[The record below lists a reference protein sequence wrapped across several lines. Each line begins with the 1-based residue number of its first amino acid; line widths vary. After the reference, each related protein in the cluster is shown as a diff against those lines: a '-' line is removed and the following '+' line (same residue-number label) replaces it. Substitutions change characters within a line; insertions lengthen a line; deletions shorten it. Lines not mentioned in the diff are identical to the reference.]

1 MKKIMYF
8 LILTTILIVA
18 AFAASAHE
26 NQPEKVRVFIE
37 FKGNPDAGMVT
48 NAGGKVLHSYTIIPN
63 VLAVELSEKALK
75 GILNNPNVVSVEYDA
90 IVSIVGKPD
99 RPGKPP
105 KDPLPPPEQPTQ
117 ETPWGID
124 RIGANPAVN
133 TGLRKI

>member
-63 VLAVELSEKALK
+63 VLAVEVD
-75 GILNNPNVVSVEYDA
+75 NSVNADIPPGGSDDITDFMLPGEGGAGVLDE
-90 IVSIVGKPD
+90 IV
-99 RPGKPP
+99 PGKSW
-105 KDPLPPPEQPTQ
+105 DNSRSTSA
-117 ETPWGID
+117 
-124 RIGANPAVN
+124 RIAVSPAQA
-133 TGLRKI
+133 